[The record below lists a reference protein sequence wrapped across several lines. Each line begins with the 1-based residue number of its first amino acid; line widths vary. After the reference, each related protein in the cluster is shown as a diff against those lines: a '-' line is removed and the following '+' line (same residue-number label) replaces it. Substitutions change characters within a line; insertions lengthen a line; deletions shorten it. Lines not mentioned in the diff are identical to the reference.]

1 MDIVQELEL
10 YLKKTQLDAVV
21 RELMVD
27 ALSSRSE
34 DPLQFLL
41 RWILEK
47 NAGLSS
53 PKVAVA
59 SDASVHVAISHPDPS
74 TQKSW
79 QSRSVTAAAVVR
91 DLSTCLGG
99 LPYAMQPLGRV
110 TGSGCT
116 GLQSTGGALM
126 AATSVSVL
134 SMKLLVLVRCPV
146 F

>member
-74 TQKSW
+74 TQKVAE
-79 QSRSVTAAAVVR
+79 QKP
-91 DLSTCLGG
+91 DN
-99 LPYAMQPLGRV
+99 
-110 TGSGCT
+110 
-116 GLQSTGGALM
+116 
-126 AATSVSVL
+126 VL
-134 SMKLLVLVRCPV
+134 SFLAVQAHNLHKSPPASLTGP
-146 F
+146 

>member
-41 RWILEK
+41 RWTLEK

-59 SDASVHVAISHPDPS
+59 SDAPS
-74 TQKSW
+74 ATLDALQFMTDNKLHNIFLELAK
-79 QSRSVTAAAVVR
+79 QVR
-91 DLSTCLGG
+91 HG
-99 LPYAMQPLGRV
+99 
-110 TGSGCT
+110 
-116 GLQSTGGALM
+116 
-126 AATSVSVL
+126 
-134 SMKLLVLVRCPV
+134 
-146 F
+146 

>member
-74 TQKSW
+74 TQKFMTDNKLHNIFLELAK
-79 QSRSVTAAAVVR
+79 QVAEQKP
-91 DLSTCLGG
+91 DN
-99 LPYAMQPLGRV
+99 
-110 TGSGCT
+110 
-116 GLQSTGGALM
+116 
-126 AATSVSVL
+126 VL
-134 SMKLLVLVRCPV
+134 SFLAVQAHNLHKSAPASLTGP
-146 F
+146 